1 MERREKAKKR
11 GRKEGRKQGGR
22 DGGRKR
28 GGRKKGGSRERGKG
42 KEGREAGAQGC
53 HGISGSRSGLG
64 REIDQGDGR
73 EEVKPNNRD
82 KMSSFVAAEALVTL
96 ATLAHSVSHT
106 T

>member
-1 MERREKAKKR
+1 MFYLLKLCKVLMVNIREKSPLSS
-11 GRKEGRKQGGR
+11 
-22 DGGRKR
+22 
-28 GGRKKGGSRERGKG
+28 SRERGKG